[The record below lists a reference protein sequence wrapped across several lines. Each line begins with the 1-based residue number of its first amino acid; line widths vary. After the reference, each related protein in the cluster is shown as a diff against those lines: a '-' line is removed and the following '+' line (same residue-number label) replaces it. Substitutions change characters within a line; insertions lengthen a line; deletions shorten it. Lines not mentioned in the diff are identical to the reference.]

1 MVDMPGQVELYASD
15 HQALKKTLKSLETDL
30 NFQFVVVHLIDS
42 QYLYDRMKFLSSL
55 TLSLTAII
63 GMELPMLNLI
73 TKVDLMEKMGRPDMN
88 LMFYEGCTNG
98 LKYLFFDEFE
108 NADDPSVSPFTKR
121 FGALTK
127 SLCELVENYS

>member
-1 MVDMPGQVELYASD
+1 MYASD
-15 HQALKKTLKSLETDL
+15 HQALKKTLKSLESDL
-30 NFQFVVVHLIDS
+30 NFQFVVAHLIDS
-42 QYLYDRMKFLSSL
+42 QYLYDRFKFLSSL

-73 TKVDLMEKMGRPDMN
+73 TKVDLIAKMGRPDMN

-108 NADDPSVSPFTKR
+108 NAEDMQVSAFTKR
-121 FGALTK
+121 FGAMTK
-127 SLCELVENYS
+127 SLCELIENYS

>member
-1 MVDMPGQVELYASD
+1 M
-15 HQALKKTLKSLETDL
+15 
-30 NFQFVVVHLIDS
+30 HLIDS
-42 QYLYDRMKFLSSL
+42 QYLYDRFKFLSSL

-108 NADDPSVSPFTKR
+108 NAEDQSVTPFTKR

>member
-1 MVDMPGQVELYASD
+1 
-15 HQALKKTLKSLETDL
+15 
-30 NFQFVVVHLIDS
+30 
-42 QYLYDRMKFLSSL
+42 
-55 TLSLTAII
+55 
-63 GMELPMLNLI
+63 
-73 TKVDLMEKMGRPDMN
+73 MEKMGRPDMN

-108 NADDPSVSPFTKR
+108 NAEDQSVTPFTKR